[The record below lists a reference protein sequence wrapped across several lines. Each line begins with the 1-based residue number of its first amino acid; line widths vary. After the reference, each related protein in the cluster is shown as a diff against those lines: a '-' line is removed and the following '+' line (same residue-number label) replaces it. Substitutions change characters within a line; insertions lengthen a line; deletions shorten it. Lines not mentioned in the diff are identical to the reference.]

1 MQHDARNNL
10 KDCALDREDRDEKVR
25 KQLLKIIRIMIFLR
39 F

>member
-10 KDCALDREDRDEKVR
+10 KDRTFDREDRDEKVR

>member
-10 KDCALDREDRDEKVR
+10 KDRTLDREDHDEKVR
-25 KQLLKIIRIMIFLR
+25 KQLLKIMIFLR